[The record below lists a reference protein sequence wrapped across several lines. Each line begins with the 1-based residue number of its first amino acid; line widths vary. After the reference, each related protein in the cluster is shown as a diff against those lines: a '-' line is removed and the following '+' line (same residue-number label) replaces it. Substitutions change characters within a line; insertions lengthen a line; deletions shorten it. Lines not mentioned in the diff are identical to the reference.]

1 MCEGIFKGLLR
12 SNKIINRKEGTKM
25 EYKLADRMKEMS
37 TLEGLIAIAATIG
50 YGVTATEVNLVGA
63 ALAGI
68 YGLIKMFKKEK

>member
-1 MCEGIFKGLLR
+1 
-12 SNKIINRKEGTKM
+12 M

-50 YGVTATEVNLVGA
+50 YGVTATEINLVGA
-63 ALAGI
+63 ALAGV